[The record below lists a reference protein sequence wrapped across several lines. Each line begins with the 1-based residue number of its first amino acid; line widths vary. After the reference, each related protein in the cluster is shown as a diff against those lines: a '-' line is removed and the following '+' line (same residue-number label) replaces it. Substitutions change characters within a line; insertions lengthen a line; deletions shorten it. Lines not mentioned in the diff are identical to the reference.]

1 MHIQPIELKHMERFY
16 RANLINSL
24 GGFKPAVMAGTA
36 DSRGRTNLALFS
48 NLFHVGSDPALIG
61 YVQRPVGQS
70 GDTFRNIEAT
80 GAYTFN
86 FADVSMLE
94 KAHFTSARF
103 AEDTSE
109 FDACKLTPQWVDG
122 FAAPFV
128 LECGIKIGLKLA
140 DIIPYDRNGTKFVI
154 GSVEHILLPDGLL
167 LEDGHLA
174 LDAAELLCTAGLEQ
188 YYRPTLVR
196 QMPYAKVENLPEF

>member
-1 MHIQPIELKHMERFY
+1 MHIQPEELQQMARFY

-24 GGFKPAVMAGTA
+24 SGFKPAVMAGTA
-36 DSRGRTNLALFS
+36 DSQGRTNLALFS

-103 AEDTSE
+103 AENVSE
-109 FDACKLTPQWVDG
+109 FEVCKLTPKWVDG

-128 LECGIKIGLKLA
+128 LECSLKIGLKLA
-140 DIIPYDRNGTKFVI
+140 DIIPYDRNGTRFVI
-154 GSVEHILLPDGLL
+154 GSVEHIFLPEELL
-167 LEDGHLA
+167 LADGHLA
-174 LDAAELLCTAGLEQ
+174 LDAAELISSAGLEQ

-196 QMPYAKVENLPEF
+196 QMPYAKVENLPEY